1 MLKWLYSFEPLIWG
15 ITQTRG
21 HLSVNCTWLCFSCSY
36 NSFVRPCFH
45 VGESSGPNS
54 FWTSLVAQ
62 MVKNLP
68 EMQEAWVDPLE
79 MIPWRKEWQPIPV
92 FLPGEYPGQRSLAG
106 YSPWGRIESDTTEWL
121 TLSLSSLFWHQGQ
134 SHGRQSSHR
143 LGGGDSF
150 RMIQA
155 YYTYC
160 VLYFYYYDISSTS
173 DHQALDP
180 GGWGPLCYG
189 TCSFSR
195 ALSTTRPHLSWCPST
210 CSFLAPA
217 TFPGQNLVHH
227 TRIPL
232 SALG

>member
-79 MIPWRKEWQPIPV
+79 KGMATHSSILAWRIPWTEE
-92 FLPGEYPGQRSLAG
+92 PGGL
-106 YSPWGRIESDTTEWL
+106 
-121 TLSLSSLFWHQGQ
+121 Q
-134 SHGRQSSHR
+134 SMGSHR
-143 LGGGDSF
+143 VGHDWVTNTFPFQPFLAPGTVSWKTIFPQTGGGGSF

-160 VLYFYYYDISSTS
+160 VLYFYYYYISSTS

-180 GGWGPLCYG
+180 GDWGPLCYG